1 MSPKYITKLEDK
13 FVVVIGG
20 TSGIGFAVAEA
31 SVEFGARVVVASR
44 SQERVD
50 DAVKKLVTSYPDA
63 GNRIRGHV
71 VNLYGNESEASITG
85 LFESITDGGRDQVDH
100 VVETAGESIGSLT
113 LPEVTPQRIA
123 EATSSR
129 VTGSVMLAKVVGNYL
144 KKAHT
149 SSLTFTGGAL
159 AEKPPPGMSVMASIG
174 GAKNSLTRGLAVD
187 LSPVRVNLVAPGAV
201 QTAVLDSFFESMGL
215 EKGSAGFEA
224 AKTMLKNASVSGRI
238 GDPEDVAE
246 AYLSLMRNH
255 FVTGTILDVNG
266 GMFLK

>member
-129 VTGSVMLAKVVGNYL
+129 VTGSVMLAKVVGSYL

-187 LSPVRVNLVAPGAV
+187 LSP
-201 QTAVLDSFFESMGL
+201 TAVLDSFFESMGL